1 MKWVKDIGPGVLIAA
16 AFIGPGTV
24 TLCTIAGVSY
34 GYSLIWAIILSIF
47 ATIFLQ
53 ELSLRIGLA
62 TKMNVAEVIRK
73 SVKSV
78 FLNRFLLILIVSSIL
93 IGNAAYEAGN
103 ITGASLGISGIINY
117 EAINNIPLF
126 IGIIVESRDHSG
138 SSSLMAE
145 TSGLVT
151 PYRALAPSYKDI
163 GMAV

>member
-78 FLNRFLLILIVSSIL
+78 FLNRFLLILICLLYTSPSTRDLWISRMPSS
-93 IGNAAYEAGN
+93 A
-103 ITGASLGISGIINY
+103 
-117 EAINNIPLF
+117 
-126 IGIIVESRDHSG
+126 
-138 SSSLMAE
+138 
-145 TSGLVT
+145 
-151 PYRALAPSYKDI
+151 
-163 GMAV
+163 